1 MGSVPK
7 GYIETIST
15 SSMYGFEIVN
25 RVMTSVEGIFIIHWL
40 CYYFNAL
47 FIILYLIY
55 YFFTEFQEA
64 FQLFDS
70 RGDNKIHVSQ
80 IGDALRALGQNPT
93 ESEVKR
99 FTHQHKPG
107 RQLTIHLLVL

>member
-1 MGSVPK
+1 M
-7 GYIETIST
+7 EF
-15 SSMYGFEIVN
+15 SS
-25 RVMTSVEGIFIIHWL
+25 
-40 CYYFNAL
+40 
-47 FIILYLIY
+47 
-55 YFFTEFQEA
+55 EFQEA

-70 RGDNKIHVSQ
+70 RGDNKIHVNQ

-107 RQLTIHLLVL
+107 MLLILFLNLLKYLLFPSIF